1 MRSLSLLPLVA
12 LFWLSSAEGKSGET
26 PAPAPWPAAERAA
39 WWQAHPDPAART
51 EEARRLRDELK
62 AFYQALPESDTALPP
77 GFIDR
82 FYQLRWI
89 ELLQNRKTLALLQD
103 NALLP
108 EAEALAA
115 DDTAGRLFLDHLRPG
130 DDAPEAVLLL
140 ARIRKAQPGLL
151 ATYPALAV
159 AYALVF
165 DQPFPPSW
173 PHRQVDPSQL
183 PKGDTDP
190 VERFAYYAKLD
201 QARELD
207 LSPAELDVDEL
218 RFLVDSQTS
227 FAELDWA
234 RKNIRESKG
243 RFDRVFS
250 SINYDSRRIELQ
262 RYDWP
267 FKTYQL
273 SDIQKAG
280 GICVDQAYYAFI
292 GGKARGL
299 PTLFF
304 SGQGSGGG
312 HAWFGYLER
321 KGKWRLDCGRYES
334 QNYPVGQAI
343 DPQTWTAINDAE
355 LDFLG
360 GGLAGTPEYRL
371 ARHHVEWALLDSGSM
386 PRSAQKARA
395 ADPHLP
401 EAWRIEAAWMKGY
414 PLDQQK
420 AFYEAWIRQFD
431 QMRDYKVEG
440 QARYLEVLKAAG
452 DPAASGLQ
460 QAIVRE
466 NRRKRF
472 DLGIGMGVET
482 VFEKLD
488 AKDWPGAE
496 TEFKSLVR
504 KFDDQGGGNLFYMLV
519 EPYVVTCLE
528 EGQKDLAQKALKY
541 TERKLD
547 VEQGSILAM
556 EIEKLRGYVESGL
569 PARK

>member
-1 MRSLSLLPLVA
+1 MRPCRPLLA
-12 LFWLSSAEGKSGET
+12 LFGLLLVSGKLQGGE
-26 PAPAPWPAAERAA
+26 PAPWPAAGRAA
-39 WWQAHPDPAART
+39 WWQAHPDSTSRA
-51 EEARRLRDELK
+51 EEARRLRGELK
-62 AFYQALPESDTALPP
+62 AFYQALPESATALPP

-82 FYQLRWI
+82 YYQLRWI

-103 NALLP
+103 NTLLP

-115 DDTAGRLFLDHLRPG
+115 DDTAGRLFLDHLKPE

-140 ARIRKAQPGLL
+140 ARLRKAQPELL
-151 ATYPALAV
+151 AAYPALAV

-183 PKGDTDP
+183 PNGDADP
-190 VERFAYYAKLD
+190 VERFAYYARLD
-201 QARELD
+201 QAKELD

-250 SINYDSRRIELQ
+250 SISYDSRRIELQ
-262 RYDWP
+262 KYDWP
-267 FKTYQL
+267 WKTYQL
-273 SDIQKAG
+273 ADIQKAG

-334 QNYPVGQAI
+334 QNYPVGEAV

-371 ARHHVEWALLDSGSM
+371 ARYHVEWALLDPESL

-401 EAWRIEAAWMKGY
+401 EAWRLEAAWMQKERL
-414 PLDQQK
+414 PLDRQK
-420 AFYEAWIRQFD
+420 SFYEAWIRQFD
-431 QMRDYKVEG
+431 KMRDYKVEG
-440 QARYLEVLKAAG
+440 QTRYLEVLKAAG
-452 DPAASGLQ
+452 DPAAAGLQ

-488 AKDWPGAE
+488 GKDWPGAE

-528 EGQKDLAQKALKY
+528 EGQNELAAKALKY

-547 VEQGSILAM
+547 VEPGSILAM
-556 EIEKLRGYVESGL
+556 EIEKLRGYVKSGL